1 MKIRRP
7 EHVIG
12 PRDRVIVR
20 AKVAYAELNNHSD
33 DQMQA
38 LFRLRYEQIGFR
50 PLSDGRLTIA
60 EQMNR
65 SFHALAVFAG
75 VEIIFRE
82 IPGCGALSLS
92 PGTEGGLD
100 IKSDKPGLVAA
111 QAFSAIR
118 PSDNRKLKD
127 DARTVSETHADH
139 CYVFFYSRNEAPS
152 AIANVCRD
160 FPQVDVRPLTWG
172 ELVGEA
178 EVE

>member
-1 MKIRRP
+1 MKILRP
-7 EHVIG
+7 EHLRG
-12 PRDRVIVR
+12 SRNRVIAR

-38 LFRLRYEQIGFR
+38 LFRLRYEKIGFR

-92 PGTEGGLD
+92 PGTEKGLE
-100 IKSDKPGLVAA
+100 IESDEPGLVAA
-111 QAFSAIR
+111 QAFSAIH
-118 PSDNRKLKD
+118 PSDNGKLRS
-127 DARTVSETHADH
+127 DAQTVS
-139 CYVFFYSRNEAPS
+139 
-152 AIANVCRD
+152 
-160 FPQVDVRPLTWG
+160 
-172 ELVGEA
+172 
-178 EVE
+178 